1 MFSSD
6 RPISKP
12 SEDLLGRYAFS
23 KRMATAIAN
32 LATGDS
38 TVIGL
43 HGDWGSGKTSVINM
57 VAEELKQTESG
68 ILVIR
73 FNPWNRIENIN
84 LITEFFQVLKENV
97 NAKVK
102 KVAYDGTKRK
112 ALSEAI
118 ETYSESFKGSKRV
131 LFRRLSSKIGKNA
144 NRKFGSIEKRKE
156 RISDLLKKFKT
167 VILVIV
173 DDIDRLPDTQIRSIF
188 QLVTTIADFPNVN
201 YLLSYERKIVEDAL
215 SSIQGCDGSEY
226 LEKVVQV
233 PIAIPKINQEKIAN
247 LLSKKLADLSNYA
260 TTEQEKSDM
269 ANRKALLRYCLFPYI
284 KTMRDLC
291 RYSNVLDFELA
302 GSGAKVSPIDIAAI
316 SAISTF
322 EPELIRWIIA
332 NRDLLCGGTP
342 GGRFSD
348 LKGQRKSYE
357 TEIEKLL
364 RNKNNDVDHIM
375 IALSKLFPSFDQTM
389 GVFHPAISAEFL
401 RMHKRLAHE
410 EIFDAYFESAID
422 AYDFPQSLIRNMA
435 TVYDENEVSRIIEG
449 SFRNNNYGELLEG
462 FLGIAD
468 EISGS
473 RAPIV
478 FRSFVRYIKN
488 TYDQENLSLF
498 SDNQRSIDLLNK
510 LLDTAGVD
518 EASSLMQKAIE
529 NFDLDDFI
537 AFMPFVV
544 RQECAYGRNGYE
556 EQITGKHLIDLET
569 LKCIEQKLIQKTQE
583 SMDQLCDL
591 IKKGPQGPLYLWK
604 RVDPDSFACS
614 VNHALDQPLGNVLLA
629 QLYTSMWHSS
639 RTYGW
644 VVDEEFKT
652 FTTEEKALAGI
663 TEAVMQEDFW
673 TLPESAI
680 ERAAAFSIGIE
691 KKLYGMGFDKIDKS
705 ITDDRIHKWK
715 DDAQFRKK
723 A

>member
-57 VAEELKQTESG
+57 VAEELEQTESG

-97 NAKVK
+97 DAKVK

-118 ETYSESFKGSKRV
+118 EIYSESFKGSKRV

-144 NRKFGSIEKRKE
+144 NRQFGSIEKRKE

-173 DDIDRLPDTQIRSIF
+173 DDIDRLPDAQIRSIF

-215 SSIQGCDGSEY
+215 SSIQGCNGSEY
-226 LEKVVQV
+226 LEKIVQV
-233 PIAIPKINQEKIAN
+233 PIKIPEINREKIAN

-322 EPELIRWIIA
+322 EPELIQWIIA

-342 GGRFSD
+342 GGHFSD
-348 LKGQRKSYE
+348 LKGQQKSYE

-375 IALSKLFPSFDQTM
+375 IALSKLFPSFDQSM
-389 GVFHPAISAEFL
+389 GVFRPAISAEFL

-422 AYDFPQSLIRNMA
+422 VYDFPQSLIRNMA
-435 TVYDENEVSRIIEG
+435 TVYDENEISRIIEG

-488 TYDQENLSLF
+488 TYDQEKLSLF

-510 LLDTAGVD
+510 LLDTAGAD
-518 EASSLMQKAIE
+518 EASSLIQKAIE

-544 RQECAYGRNGYE
+544 QQERAYGRNGYE
-556 EQITGKHLIDLET
+556 EQVPGKHLIDLET
-569 LKCIEQKLIQKTQE
+569 LECIEQKLIRKTQE
-583 SMDQLCDL
+583 SMDRLCDL

-614 VNHALDQPLGNVLLA
+614 LNHALDQPLGNVLLA

-673 TLPESAI
+673 TLSESTI

-715 DDAQFRKK
+715 DDVQLRKK

>member
-57 VAEELKQTESG
+57 VAEELEQTESG

-97 NAKVK
+97 DAKVK

-118 ETYSESFKGSKRV
+118 EIYSESFKGSKRV

-144 NRKFGSIEKRKE
+144 NRQFGSIEKRKE

-173 DDIDRLPDTQIRSIF
+173 DDIDRLPDAQIRSIF

-226 LEKVVQV
+226 LEKIVQV
-233 PIAIPKINQEKIAN
+233 PIKIPEINREKIAN

-342 GGRFSD
+342 GGHFSG
-348 LKGQRKSYE
+348 LKGQQKSYE
-357 TEIEKLL
+357 AEIEKLL

-375 IALSKLFPSFDQTM
+375 IALSKLFPSFDQSM
-389 GVFHPAISAEFL
+389 GVFRPAISAEFL

-473 RAPIV
+473 RALIV

-510 LLDTAGVD
+510 LLDTAGAD
-518 EASSLMQKAIE
+518 EASSLIQKAIE

-544 RQECAYGRNGYE
+544 QQECAYGRNGYE
-556 EQITGKHLIDLET
+556 EQVPGKHLIDLET
-569 LKCIEQKLIQKTQE
+569 LECIEQKLIRKTQE
-583 SMDQLCDL
+583 SMDRLCDL

-614 VNHALDQPLGNVLLA
+614 LNHALDQPLGNVLLA

-673 TLPESAI
+673 TLPESTI

-715 DDAQFRKK
+715 DNVQLRKK

>member
-32 LATGDS
+32 LVTGDS

-57 VAEELKQTESG
+57 VAEELEQTESG

-97 NAKVK
+97 DAKVK

-118 ETYSESFKGSKRV
+118 EIYSESFKGSKRV

-144 NRKFGSIEKRKE
+144 NRQFGSIEKRKE

-173 DDIDRLPDTQIRSIF
+173 DDIDRLPDAQIRSIF

-215 SSIQGCDGSEY
+215 SSIQGCNGSEY
-226 LEKVVQV
+226 LEKIVQV
-233 PIAIPKINQEKIAN
+233 PIKIPEINREKIAN

-322 EPELIRWIIA
+322 EPELIQWIIA

-342 GGRFSD
+342 GGHFSD
-348 LKGQRKSYE
+348 LKGQQKSYE

-375 IALSKLFPSFDQTM
+375 IALSKLFPSFDQSM
-389 GVFHPAISAEFL
+389 GVFRPAISAEFL

-435 TVYDENEVSRIIEG
+435 TVYDENEISRIIEG

-468 EISGS
+468 EINGS

-488 TYDQENLSLF
+488 TYDQEKLSLF

-510 LLDTAGVD
+510 LLDTAGAD
-518 EASSLMQKAIE
+518 EASSLIQKAIE

-544 RQECAYGRNGYE
+544 QQERAYGRNGYE
-556 EQITGKHLIDLET
+556 EQVPGKHLIDLET
-569 LKCIEQKLIQKTQE
+569 LECIEQKLIRKTQE
-583 SMDQLCDL
+583 SMDRLCDL

-614 VNHALDQPLGNVLLA
+614 LNHALDQPLGNVLLA

-673 TLPESAI
+673 TLPESTI

-715 DDAQFRKK
+715 DDVQLRKK

>member
-57 VAEELKQTESG
+57 VAEELEQTESG

-97 NAKVK
+97 DAKVK

-118 ETYSESFKGSKRV
+118 EIYSESFKGSKRV

-144 NRKFGSIEKRKE
+144 NRQFGSIEKRKE

-173 DDIDRLPDTQIRSIF
+173 DDIDRLPDAQIRSIF

-226 LEKVVQV
+226 LEKIVQV
-233 PIAIPKINQEKIAN
+233 PIKIPEINREKIAN

-322 EPELIRWIIA
+322 EPALLRWIIA

-342 GGRFSD
+342 GG
-348 LKGQRKSYE
+348 
-357 TEIEKLL
+357 
-364 RNKNNDVDHIM
+364 
-375 IALSKLFPSFDQTM
+375 
-389 GVFHPAISAEFL
+389 
-401 RMHKRLAHE
+401 
-410 EIFDAYFESAID
+410 
-422 AYDFPQSLIRNMA
+422 
-435 TVYDENEVSRIIEG
+435 
-449 SFRNNNYGELLEG
+449 
-462 FLGIAD
+462 
-468 EISGS
+468 
-473 RAPIV
+473 
-478 FRSFVRYIKN
+478 
-488 TYDQENLSLF
+488 
-498 SDNQRSIDLLNK
+498 
-510 LLDTAGVD
+510 
-518 EASSLMQKAIE
+518 
-529 NFDLDDFI
+529 
-537 AFMPFVV
+537 
-544 RQECAYGRNGYE
+544 
-556 EQITGKHLIDLET
+556 
-569 LKCIEQKLIQKTQE
+569 
-583 SMDQLCDL
+583 
-591 IKKGPQGPLYLWK
+591 
-604 RVDPDSFACS
+604 
-614 VNHALDQPLGNVLLA
+614 
-629 QLYTSMWHSS
+629 
-639 RTYGW
+639 
-644 VVDEEFKT
+644 
-652 FTTEEKALAGI
+652 
-663 TEAVMQEDFW
+663 
-673 TLPESAI
+673 
-680 ERAAAFSIGIE
+680 
-691 KKLYGMGFDKIDKS
+691 
-705 ITDDRIHKWK
+705 
-715 DDAQFRKK
+715 
-723 A
+723 